1 MDQRNGDKLYVLKAT
16 LPEDTDLKT
25 VAKSWFADVIL
36 SPAGD
41 VARSGVVAEGGR
53 ISRSQMIADCA
64 AEDAPNPCIGRRRL
78 VLKYDTITGIG
89 VQSVERRGLID
100 SYQIAND
107 VYTIHFV
114 ERSVTLLRYIQ
125 HIYHTS

>member
-1 MDQRNGDKLYVLKAT
+1 M
-16 LPEDTDLKT
+16 
-25 VAKSWFADVIL
+25 
-36 SPAGD
+36 
-41 VARSGVVAEGGR
+41 
-53 ISRSQMIADCA
+53 ISDCA
-64 AEDAPNPCIGRRRL
+64 AEDAPNPCNGRRRL

-107 VYTIHFV
+107 VYMIHFV